1 MSLSPA
7 HPVTPGLDGAP
18 LASRLGV
25 FGGAFDPPHL
35 AHLALVETA
44 IAQLRLDQVRIL
56 PTGQAWHKPR
66 QLSAGEHRL
75 AMTRLAF
82 AHVPQVVVDD
92 REIRRTGPSYT
103 VDTLHEMQA
112 QHPQAQ
118 LFLLI
123 GDDQRRSLPSWHQI
137 GEIDRIAIICAA
149 GRDVAVPAWDE
160 NSNRSPSLAS
170 LSDTLQARIRHLD
183 MPLMPHSATDIRVLA
198 ATDQSLTGLVSPEV
212 ERYIHE
218 HHLYRPH

>member
-1 MSLSPA
+1 
-7 HPVTPGLDGAP
+7 
-18 LASRLGV
+18 
-25 FGGAFDPPHL
+25 
-35 AHLALVETA
+35 
-44 IAQLRLDQVRIL
+44 
-56 PTGQAWHKPR
+56 
-66 QLSAGEHRL
+66 
-75 AMTRLAF
+75 MTRLAF

-149 GRDVAVPAWDE
+149 SRDKSVSAWNEVSVAAQTSSTIPDK
-160 NSNRSPSLAS
+160 
-170 LSDTLQARIRHLD
+170 LQARIRTLD
-183 MPLMPHSATDIRVLA
+183 MPLMPHNATDIRA
-198 ATDQSLTGLVSPEV
+198 ISATEQTLKGLVSPAV
-212 ERYIHE
+212 ERYIHD

>member
-1 MSLSPA
+1 MSNTQA
-7 HPVTPGLDGAP
+7 TVQ
-18 LASRLGV
+18 RLGV

-35 AHLALVETA
+35 AHVALVEA
-44 IAQLRLDQVRIL
+44 ALAQLQLDQVCVL

-66 QLSAGEHRL
+66 NLSDAAHRL

-82 AHVPQVVVDD
+82 AHVPQVVVDE
-92 REIRRTGPSYT
+92 REILRTGPSYT
-103 VDTLHEMQA
+103 VDTLQELQTEY
-112 QHPQAQ
+112 PQAQ
-118 LFLLI
+118 LYLLL
-123 GDDQRRSLPSWHQI
+123 GDDQRRALPAWHQI
-137 GEIDRIAIICAA
+137 GEIGRIAIICAA

-198 ATDQSLTGLVSPEV
+198 ATDQSLAGLVSPEV

>member
-1 MSLSPA
+1 MP
-7 HPVTPGLDGAP
+7 PNVQ
-18 LASRLGV
+18 RLGV

-35 AHLALVETA
+35 AHVALVEAA
-44 IAQLRLDQVRIL
+44 IVQLQLDQVQVL

-66 QLSAGEHRL
+66 QLSDAAHRL

-82 AHVPQVVVDD
+82 AHMPQVVVDA

-103 VDTLHEMQA
+103 VDTLHELQIEF
-112 QHPQAQ
+112 PCAQ
-118 LFLLI
+118 LYLLL
-123 GDDQRRSLPSWHQI
+123 GDDQRRSLASWHRI
-137 GEIDRIAIICAA
+137 GEIGRIAIICAA
-149 GRDVAVPAWDE
+149 GRDLAVRAWNDNPTTPA
-160 NSNRSPSLAS
+160 SPPN
-170 LSDTLQARIRHLD
+170 LSDTLQARIRSLD

-198 ATDQSLTGLVSPEV
+198 AQEQGLTGLVPPAV